1 MGDKYIEKYIKETK
15 IIEKTEAETDKELIK
30 SIIKTKI
37 ELVNANKNFEY
48 AEGELIDCYSYQIKS
63 LQAKLD
69 YLIKKVKKKGLVLD
83 MINAISMED
92 VV

>member
-1 MGDKYIEKYIKETK
+1 MADKYLEKYIKETK
-15 IIEKTEAETDKELIK
+15 ILEKTKEETDLELIK

-37 ELVNANKNFEY
+37 ELLNANKNFEY
-48 AEGELIDCYSYQIKS
+48 AEEDLIDCYSYQIKS

-83 MINAISMED
+83 MIKAISLENAG
-92 VV
+92 

>member
-1 MGDKYIEKYIKETK
+1 MSDKYIEKYIKETK
-15 IIEKTEAETDKELIK
+15 IIEKTKEETDKDLIK

-69 YLIKKVKKKGLVLD
+69 YLIKKVKQKGIVLD
-83 MINAISMED
+83 MINAISLED

>member
-1 MGDKYIEKYIKETK
+1 MSDKYLEKYMKEIKIKEKTK
-15 IIEKTEAETDKELIK
+15 EETDKELIK
-30 SIIKTKI
+30 SIVKTKI

-69 YLIKKVKKKGLVLD
+69 YLIKKVKQRGLILD
-83 MINAISMED
+83 MINAISIED
-92 VV
+92 AV

>member
-1 MGDKYIEKYIKETK
+1 MQRELYVKEEK
-15 IIEKTEAETDKELIK
+15 IIEKTEIEREIELIRA
-30 SIIKTKI
+30 IIKTREDLK
-37 ELVNANKNFEY
+37 VANKNFEY

-69 YLIKKVKKKGLVLD
+69 YLIKKVKQKGIVLD
-83 MINAISMED
+83 MINAISLED

>member
-1 MGDKYIEKYIKETK
+1 MSDKYIDKFIKETK
-15 IIEKTEAETDKELIK
+15 IIEKTEKETDKELIK

-48 AEGELIDCYSYQIKS
+48 AEAELIDCYSYQIKS
-63 LQAKLD
+63 LQSKLD
-69 YLIKKVKKKGLVLD
+69 YLIKKVKKKGIVLD

>member
-1 MGDKYIEKYIKETK
+1 MSDKYIEKYMKEIK
-15 IIEKTEAETDKELIK
+15 IREKTKEETDKELIK
-30 SIIKTKI
+30 SIIKTKL
-37 ELVNANKNFEY
+37 ELVDANKNFEY
-48 AEGELIDCYSYQIKS
+48 AEEDLIDCYSYQIKS

-92 VV
+92 AV